1 MMFKITFTFTE
12 RLIITC
18 LVCHQYFNVDSLE
31 FMEVHRQICKQTQQN
46 ELNQPQSAAVVDD
59 SATTNLQPVQ
69 PNNSQISEPP
79 IRKITPKPIQS
90 SSSHRSGAPLRKTT
104 CQVKTIQRATGH
116 KNVEIRPK
124 TTTATAQTQTQN
136 SKPLPVQTKMSIL
149 NLDHLL
155 YKNKGILTKEGKQMR
170 IIECQIC
177 KALLHVKLALRHR
190 HVYQLLISLN
200 SID

>member
-1 MMFKITFTFTE
+1 
-12 RLIITC
+12 
-18 LVCHQYFNVDSLE
+18 
-31 FMEVHRQICKQTQQN
+31 MEVHRQNCKQTQQN
-46 ELNQPQSAAVVDD
+46 ELTQPQSAAVVDD
-59 SATTNLQPVQ
+59 SATTKLQPVQ